1 MLVDENIRSN
11 KAWVAINF
19 PALPRTVLAY
29 PQYILRIANHS
40 GAHDGG
46 ARTRSCDH
54 ATSIEDFPNRLQH
67 RRRLAIGKQQRLGYA
82 LLCAARKEDAG
93 AGLDFG
99 DQRGLERAANVDAA
113 ICIFTMDRKTRGE
126 V

>member
-29 PQYILRIANHS
+29 PQYILRIANHG

-46 ARTRSCDH
+46 PALVPATTPPRLRTSQIACSIGVGLQLVSSSASVMRSC
-54 ATSIEDFPNRLQH
+54 APPEKKMPVLVWT
-67 RRRLAIGKQQRLGYA
+67 LAINA
-82 LLCAARKEDAG
+82 D
-93 AGLDFG
+93 
-99 DQRGLERAANVDAA
+99 
-113 ICIFTMDRKTRGE
+113 
-126 V
+126 